1 MSNPMDYA
9 EEIDSGTL
17 KTTQVDEGTG
27 WVQEVIDELSD
38 KGWQAEPAPF
48 GFNKAATI
56 HYYVKEERSVSFLT
70 TYFMGTYTEIRPG
83 TRGKEFRGF
92 ND

>member
-17 KTTQVDEGTG
+17 KTTQVDEGTD
-27 WVQEVIDELSD
+27 WVREVIDELSD
-38 KGWQAEPAPF
+38 KGWRAAPAPF

>member
-1 MSNPMDYA
+1 MNSPMDYA
-9 EEIDSGTL
+9 EKIDSGTL
-17 KTTQVDEGTG
+17 KTTQVDEGTD
-27 WVQEVIDELSD
+27 WVRQVITELIC
-38 KGWQAEPAPF
+38 KGWEAAPAPF

-56 HYYVKEERSVSFLT
+56 HYLVKEERSVSFLT
-70 TYFMGTYTEIRPG
+70 TYFMGTYTEIKQG